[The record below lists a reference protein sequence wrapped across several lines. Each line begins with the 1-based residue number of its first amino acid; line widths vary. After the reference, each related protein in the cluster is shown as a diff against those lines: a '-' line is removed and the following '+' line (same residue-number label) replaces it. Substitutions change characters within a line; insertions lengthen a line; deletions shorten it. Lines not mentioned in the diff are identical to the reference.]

1 MKENNVETMLGFS
14 KKKGMENLKIEP
26 ELHCDHFLEVWH
38 FLFLQRFV
46 VILV

>member
-1 MKENNVETMLGFS
+1 MEESSLETMLGFS
-14 KKKGMENLKIEP
+14 KKKGMENLRIEP

-38 FLFLQRFV
+38 FFFLQRFV